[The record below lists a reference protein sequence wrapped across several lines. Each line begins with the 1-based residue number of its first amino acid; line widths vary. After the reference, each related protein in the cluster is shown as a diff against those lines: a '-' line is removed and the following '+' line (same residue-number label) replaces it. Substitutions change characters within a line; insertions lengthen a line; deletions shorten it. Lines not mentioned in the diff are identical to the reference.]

1 MKKKEINLKPFT
13 KSDLKAVTGYKAT
26 KLYKELKALETDLIK
41 KFPRYNKN
49 ASILP
54 DNQFF
59 WICEELTGKNKD
71 AVLSILKERNFF
83 TTEITLETIK
93 SFYVISG
100 ENVFLNQK

>member
-1 MKKKEINLKPFT
+1 MKKKEINLTPFT
-13 KSDLKAVTGYKAT
+13 KDDLKAITGYKT
-26 KLYKELKALETDLIK
+26 SKLYKEMKALEPELIN

-83 TTEITLETIK
+83 NTEITLETIK
-93 SFYVISG
+93 SFYGLSG
-100 ENVFLNQK
+100 ENAFLNGK